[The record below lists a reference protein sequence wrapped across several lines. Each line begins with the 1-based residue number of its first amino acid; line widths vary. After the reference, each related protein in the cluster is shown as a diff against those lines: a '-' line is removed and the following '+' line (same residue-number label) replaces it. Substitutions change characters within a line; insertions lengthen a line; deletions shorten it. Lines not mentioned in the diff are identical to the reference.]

1 MHRPASLLSIALC
14 AATAVFAVSAQT
26 AAAADA
32 AAGKS
37 LTEQYQCAQCHMP
50 EDWQGNS
57 AAQMQTK
64 IAGVVAGKL
73 KHPKKL
79 ELTQSQIADIAA
91 YWSGAS
97 H

>member
-1 MHRPASLLSIALC
+1 MHRPASLLSTAIG
-14 AATAVFAVSAQT
+14 AASLVLAAWAQS

-64 IAGVVAGKL
+64 ISEVVAGKL
-73 KHPKKL
+73 KHPKKI
-79 ELTQSQIADIAA
+79 ELSTAQIADIAA
-91 YWSGAS
+91 YWGGAS